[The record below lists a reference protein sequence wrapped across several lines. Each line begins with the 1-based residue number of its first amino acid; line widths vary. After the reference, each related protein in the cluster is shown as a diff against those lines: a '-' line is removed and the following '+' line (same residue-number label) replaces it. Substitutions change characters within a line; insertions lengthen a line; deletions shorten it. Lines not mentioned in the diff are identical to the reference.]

1 MSGKS
6 FLTRIRNKKVLISG
20 LTGFK
25 GQWLARWLSHLGASV
40 SGFGLEPINSIF
52 GCKPNLHDAF
62 DVEFFD
68 IRDADRVE
76 AFLRQRKPDVVYHLA
91 AQPLVRESYQTPI
104 DTFTTNVIGTVNL
117 LDSIRRCPSVQAV
130 VNVTSDK
137 CYENREWHWG
147 YRESEPMGGHDP
159 YSASKGCSELVT
171 ASYRNAFLAKQGVG
185 VATARAGNV
194 IGGCD
199 WSADRLLPDIA
210 RAVISDKPILIR
222 RPDSV
227 RPWQHVIEAVAGYL
241 MLGEQL
247 LRNPAGYAEPWNFGP
262 GDADAIPVLALVQ
275 RVIDRW
281 GRGCIELQVD
291 PNAPHEAK
299 YLKLDSSKAWDRL
312 GWRALLTIDQRLDW
326 TVDWYHQWSL
336 DRNWWQQIDN
346 QIETYQRILQ
356 KCLPT
361 NESSSPAPVVSSAK
375 PSAAA

>member
-1 MSGKS
+1 MSS
-6 FLTRIRNKKVLISG
+6 ANFLEEIQSKKVLISG

-25 GQWLARWLSHLGASV
+25 GQWLARWLSRLGATV
-40 SGFGLEPINSIF
+40 SGFGLEPIASIF
-52 GCKPNLHDAF
+52 GCKPDLHAEF
-62 DVEFFD
+62 DVEYFD

-76 AFLRQRKPDVVYHLA
+76 SFLRSRAPDIVYHLA
-91 AQPLVRESYQTPI
+91 AQPLVRESYRTPI

-117 LDSIRRCPSVQAV
+117 LDSIRRCPSVRAV
-130 VNVTSDK
+130 INVTSDK

-171 ASYRNAFLAKQGVG
+171 ASYRNSFLAKQGVA

-210 RAVISDKPILIR
+210 KAILSDEPIVIR

-241 MLGEQL
+241 MLGEKL
-247 LRNPAGYAEPWNFGP
+247 LQQPAGYAEPWNFGP
-262 GDADAIPVLALVQ
+262 GDSDTVPVLDLVQ
-275 RVIDRW
+275 RVVNRW
-281 GRGCIELQVD
+281 GRGSIELQID
-291 PNAPHEAK
+291 PDAPHEAK

-326 TVDWYHQWSL
+326 TVDWYHRWSL
-336 DRNWWQQIDN
+336 DRRWWQQMDD
-346 QIETYQRILQ
+346 QIATYQGMISP
-356 KCLPT
+356 CLLSK
-361 NESSSPAPVVSSAK
+361 ESSLPGQPVSSVK
-375 PSAAA
+375 PFAIA